1 MLSQVQDTI
10 TSDLH
15 LHWNSVVKLLYGLV
29 VDCDGHLRIGV
40 KGKLNIV
47 AGPGLHRGLL
57 PRQLQVL
64 AASTRGKKSAAL
76 PPCRA
81 MPT

>member
-1 MLSQVQDTI
+1 MLSQVQDII
-10 TSDLH
+10 TLDLH

-29 VDCDGHLRIGV
+29 VDCDGHLRISV
-40 KGKLNIV
+40 KGKLHIV

-57 PRQLQVL
+57 TRLLQVL
-64 AASTRGKKSAAL
+64 AASTRKKSAVL

-81 MPT
+81 MQT